1 VLRGHAGE
9 LELSDRTILPPVTLV
24 YISCS
29 ASFEKCAESEWSVP
43 RYCWITLGKPRD
55 GCRIKMIVMVVGQ
68 NDHVDWR
75 KAIEI
80 DCRLNPASRTNEL
93 DWRCALAPDR
103 IGQNVQARY
112 LNQES
117 CMTHPREGELIGCR
131 TRHQERRVGK
141 LELAWIGVRTPRIS
155 SSLDQGPLQEIRKS
169 MQFGGGPRIS
179 ESTIWSMMVGSWY
192 L

>member
-1 VLRGHAGE
+1 MRLCQAPHRPAVE
-9 LELSDRTILPPVTLV
+9 
-24 YISCS
+24 
-29 ASFEKCAESEWSVP
+29 
-43 RYCWITLGKPRD
+43 
-55 GCRIKMIVMVVGQ
+55 MVVVVVRLQ
-68 NDHVDWR
+68 DD
-75 KAIEI
+75 IEGWQVFE
-80 DCRLNPASRTNEL
+80 RNPRRNPTPRAGKL

-117 CMTHPREGELIGCR
+117 CMPHPREGELIGCR